1 MKGGERLKH
10 TDLAA
15 DRAYSRKGVRIA
27 AEILNYNLVVPP
39 QRNYLEQWEYD
50 RELYKL
56 RNKIERLF
64 GRIKTRFRK
73 VFTRYDK
80 LDIVYLT
87 FVYFALI
94 VEMLKISVNTP

>member
-1 MKGGERLKH
+1 MIT

-15 DRAYSRKGVRIA
+15 DKAYSRKNVFNT

-39 QRNYLEQWEYD
+39 QRNYIDQWKYD
-50 RELYKL
+50 KEKYKQ

-64 GRIKTRFRK
+64 GRIKTRFRR

-80 LDIVYLT
+80 LDIIYIT

-94 VEMLKISVNTP
+94 VEMLKLSVNTP